1 MVEQVPGLDAFC
13 EAVRL
18 GDAVLIDARRK
29 DFVSR
34 NWVLVSTL
42 DRIANADSSVGN
54 HLAAARKLALMEEL
68 APDVAGFLV
77 RRASAELRAGVPG
90 AAQALAGSAP
100 RLSSDNEMFHAVQEL
115 LAHGQPALASEVVAG
130 CAGRPGFSQ
139 GVAAAATARVLATTG
154 RLGAAIEALEP
165 EMALD
170 KPNLIA
176 MRCCYLLLEQAL
188 DFEGSRRL
196 CRRAVL
202 MWGEER
208 DLRHLADH
216 LAYSFEFDA
225 VAALVAEAAALHPGL
240 SGAAAS
246 VLQDNAAAR
255 APAHAAVAE
264 HGPPGDASADE
275 ISTALSAPG
284 GTASRVLWGKQALV
298 SLLGSARLT
307 AAEYTRF
314 AWYLPNWEQ
323 GRARSLVLAAARQR
337 CPDAA
342 AVQRGWLNHLIGQSA
357 YADAAGQ
364 CGALLHG
371 PGDDDALFY
380 AILLLRLQQDG
391 VVPPF
396 LDDAGLAALRAAAL
410 AKVAQAGRGF
420 QCVMHAH
427 ILALGGDPAPWPPE
441 GILPP
446 GTPDG
451 PGFRRLFAAATGR
464 LPRMTTAGR
473 ARTAQPPRPVLA
485 VSGQLRGF
493 EAAWDSIHAHLC
505 VPTGAPVVLS
515 VWDRSMNA
523 TGRHAQRLERA
534 LPDSVIAQLR
544 PEERFTDR
552 FEAAYPQTYALLF
565 GSTEVDAH
573 ALRRQVDASG
583 GTVLAVET
591 ESEDLIARLMP
602 PQVSPNMLKMYYK
615 FARVE
620 DLIREAEVQS
630 GQLFTHVIWTR
641 PDCSIRRLD
650 PADLQACLA
659 RADLAWSSF
668 TTETSF
674 GDYVMVLPRRA
685 FAAIAGVFPRVVT
698 AGDTMLLPWRP
709 NRDPDPAAPRPLGA
723 FGGPDVLFDTLLSNG
738 YLPLHRIPRI
748 LVRLLART
756 PGADAV
762 RACFEAEQRAA
773 GRDQAGVLK

>member
-1 MVEQVPGLDAFC
+1 MVEQVPGLDAYC
-13 EAVRL
+13 EAVRS
-18 GDAVLIDARRK
+18 GDAGLMVARRQ

-42 DRIANADSSVGN
+42 DRLAHADLGAGN

-68 APDVAGFLV
+68 APDVAGFLL
-77 RRASAELRAGVPG
+77 RRTSAELRAGVPG

-100 RLSSDNEMFHAVQEL
+100 RLSSDNELFHAVQEL
-115 LAHGQPALASEVVAG
+115 LAHGQPALASGVIAA
-130 CAGRPGFSQ
+130 CAGRPGFSS
-139 GVAAAATARVLATTG
+139 GIIAAATARVLATTG
-154 RLGAAIEALEP
+154 RLGAAIDALGP
-165 EMALD
+165 EMATGQ
-170 KPNLIA
+170 PNLIA
-176 MRCCYLLLEQAL
+176 IRCRYLLLEQGL
-188 DFEGSRRL
+188 DFDASHRL
-196 CRRAVL
+196 CRQAVL
-202 MWGEER
+202 MRGEER

-216 LAYSFEFDA
+216 LAYTFEFDA
-225 VAALVAEAAALHPGL
+225 VAALAMEAVALHPGL
-240 SGAAAS
+240 ADAAAS
-246 VLQDNAAAR
+246 LAQDIAAAR
-255 APAHAAVAE
+255 LLAEDAVAE
-264 HGPPGDASADE
+264 HGPPGDAAAE
-275 ISTALSAPG
+275 ETFAALSAPG
-284 GTASRVLWGKQALV
+284 STASRVLWGKQALV
-298 SLLGSARLT
+298 ALLGSARLT
-307 AAEYTRF
+307 AAEYARF
-314 AWYLPNWEQ
+314 AGYLPNWEQ
-323 GRARSLVLAAARQR
+323 GRARNLVLAAARQR
-337 CPDAA
+337 CPGAP
-342 AVQRGWLNHLIGQSA
+342 AVQRGWLNHLIGQAA

-364 CGALLHG
+364 CRALL
-371 PGDDDALFY
+371 PGGRDDDALFY

-391 VVPPF
+391 VVPAF
-396 LDDAGLAALRAAAL
+396 MDGAEEAALRTAAL
-410 AKVAQAGRGF
+410 AQVAQAGPGF
-420 QCVMHAH
+420 RCVMHAH
-427 ILALGGDPAPWPPE
+427 IAALGGDPGPWRNDAMP
-441 GILPP
+441 PP

-464 LPRMTTAGR
+464 LPRVATGGR
-473 ARTAQPPRPVLA
+473 PGAQRVPRPVLA

-493 EAAWDSIHAHLC
+493 EAAWDSIHAHLY

-534 LPDSVIAQLR
+534 LPDSIIAQLR

-565 GSTEVDAH
+565 GATAVDAH
-573 ALRRQVDASG
+573 ALRRQVDTSG
-583 GTVLAVET
+583 CTALAVET
-591 ESEDLIARLMP
+591 ESEDLIARLMH

-620 DLIREAEVQS
+620 DLVREAEAQS
-630 GQLFTHVIWTR
+630 GHLFTHVIWTR
-641 PDCSIRRLD
+641 PDCSIQRLD

-659 RADLAWSSF
+659 RAELAWSSF

-685 FAAIAGVFPRVVT
+685 FAAIAGVFPRVVA
-698 AGDTMLLPWRP
+698 AGDTLLLPWRP
-709 NRDPDPAAPRPLGA
+709 NRNADPAAPRHLGA

-762 RACFEAEQRAA
+762 RACFAAEQHAA
-773 GRDQAGVLK
+773 GRGQAGAP